1 LPRAG
6 GVFDLTN
13 EYSLF
18 INYSEGMRGQP
29 FVNFVGAPEPEE
41 STTLE
46 GGLKLNVAHQLTGQ
60 IAGYQIE
67 RSHVAVADNIVLG
80 RSKAAGQQRSRG
92 IETDLNWQAT
102 DALSILANYAHTD
115 ARFTDKLAGVPEGNR
130 LAMVPENSGR
140 LWANYRFQQPLIK
153 GLSIGGGIYAQ
164 GEAHLSN
171 NNTFKSDGYH
181 SFDASIA
188 YDHKNFRVA
197 TTVKNLSNEHYFQPY
212 GYFGGRVIPSEGTTA
227 YATFSVKF

>member
-1 LPRAG
+1 MNILYLSTIAK
-6 GVFDLTN
+6 VCADN
-13 EYSLF
+13 
-18 INYSEGMRGQP
+18 P
-29 FVNFVGAPEPEE
+29 FVNFVGAPQPAE

-67 RSHVAVADNIVLG
+67 RSNVAVTDNTDLQR

-92 IETDLNWQAT
+92 IETDLTWQAT

-115 ARFTDKLAGVPEGNR
+115 AKFTDNLAGVPEGNQ

-140 LWANYRFQQPLIK
+140 LWANYRFQQPVIK
-153 GLSIGGGIYAQ
+153 GLSIGSGVYVQ
-164 GEAHLSN
+164 GQAYLSN
-171 NNTFKSDGYH
+171 NNLYKSDGYH

-188 YDHKNFRVA
+188 YEYQRFKLA
-197 TTVKNLSNEHYFQPY
+197 ATVKNLTDEHYFQPY
-212 GYFGGRVIPSEGTTA
+212 GYFGGRVIPSEGTSAYVTA
-227 YATFSVKF
+227 SVKF